1 MELLFEQC
9 EHNKSEEPCEECAPK
24 KDNDNENMDL
34 YEYDYYKR
42 IWF

>member
-24 KDNDNENMDL
+24 KESDENMDL

>member
-24 KDNDNENMDL
+24 TENDENMDL

>member
-1 MELLFEQC
+1 MELLLEQC

-24 KDNDNENMDL
+24 KDDENMDL

>member
-1 MELLFEQC
+1 MELLLEQC

-24 KDNDNENMDL
+24 IEKDENMDL

>member
-1 MELLFEQC
+1 MELLLEQC
-9 EHNKSEEPCEECAPK
+9 EHNKTEKPCEECAPT
-24 KDNDNENMDL
+24 KDNDENIDL